1 MASKDTD
8 DGKPEGEEAE
18 VSLDL
23 SQAAVKRMIA
33 DAKERG
39 YITYDQL
46 NSVMPPDQVSSEQIE
61 DVMAML
67 SEMGINII
75 DDEEVEEGEAPVGEL
90 VETSSTSREVAVVG
104 ATSETLD
111 RTDDPVRMYLREM
124 GSVELLSR
132 EGEIAIAKRIEA
144 GRNTMIAGLCE
155 SPLTFQAIIIWRD
168 ELLSEDILLRD
179 VIDLEATFGRSLDGE
194 EDIVGAGLEGVDV
207 DASAA
212 PRRAPGAAEPEL
224 DADGNPIFAE
234 AEEDDDEDGVSMSLA
249 AMEAALKP
257 QVLASLGEVEVLVNA
272 AGTNAPNRALEVLSL
287 EDYHDMIDANMN
299 GAYYCVQAFLPGMR
313 SRGSGTI
320 VNVVSDAGKQASP
333 KAGPAYVMSKFGL
346 AGLTQAINA
355 EERARGV
362 RASALFPGDIDTPL
376 LGKRPVVPDAVAR
389 SRMMQPEDIAACV
402 LFCVNLPP
410 RVIIEEILVRPR

>member
-1 MASKDTD
+1 VYEAS
-8 DGKPEGEEAE
+8 
-18 VSLDL
+18 
-23 SQAAVKRMIA
+23 Q
-33 DAKERG
+33 
-39 YITYDQL
+39 
-46 NSVMPPDQVSSEQIE
+46 
-61 DVMAML
+61 
-67 SEMGINII
+67 
-75 DDEEVEEGEAPVGEL
+75 
-90 VETSSTSREVAVVG
+90 
-104 ATSETLD
+104 
-111 RTDDPVRMYLREM
+111 
-124 GSVELLSR
+124 
-132 EGEIAIAKRIEA
+132 
-144 GRNTMIAGLCE
+144 
-155 SPLTFQAIIIWRD
+155 
-168 ELLSEDILLRD
+168 
-179 VIDLEATFGRSLDGE
+179 
-194 EDIVGAGLEGVDV
+194 
-207 DASAA
+207 
-212 PRRAPGAAEPEL
+212 
-224 DADGNPIFAE
+224 
-234 AEEDDDEDGVSMSLA
+234 
-249 AMEAALKP
+249 